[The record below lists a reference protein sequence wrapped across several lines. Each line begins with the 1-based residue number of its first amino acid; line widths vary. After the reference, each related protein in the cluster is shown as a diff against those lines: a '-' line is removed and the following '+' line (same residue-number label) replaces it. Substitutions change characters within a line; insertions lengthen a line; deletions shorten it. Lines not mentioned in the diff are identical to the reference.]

1 VKRKIKAKSVNVGP
15 LHNGEMQ
22 LEGGAGST

>member
-1 VKRKIKAKSVNVGP
+1 MKRKIKAKSLNVNP
-15 LHNGEMQ
+15 MHNGDMQ

>member
-1 VKRKIKAKSVNVGP
+1 MKRKIKAKSMNVNP
-15 LHNGEMQ
+15 MQNGEMQ

>member
-1 VKRKIKAKSVNVGP
+1 MKRKIKAKSVNVSP